1 MAEKEDRSL
10 PMGQAGLVRY
20 FSTDEGIKIKPEIVI
35 WLGIAFV
42 GVVAVLKFF
51 A

>member
-1 MAEKEDRSL
+1 MAEKEDRSM

-20 FSTDEGIKIKPEIVI
+20 FSTEHGPKIKPEMVI

-42 GVVAVLKFF
+42 GVVAILKFF